1 MLLTSFFGWWYG
13 AGFKKQLEMIQSRLI
28 QMADFFSIGLLLKTL
43 FQPFRMLDAN
53 TSTKGPLEV
62 RLQVAMGKLVSR
74 LIGAFMRSLVMLVGI
89 LALIGRALFGG
100 LQVLFWLLMPIIPV
114 ICLILF
120 AAGMAPSW
128 LQ

>member
-1 MLLTSFFGWWYG
+1 MLIASFFSWWYG
-13 AGFKKQLEMIQSRLI
+13 AGFVKQISMIKAKLSQL
-28 QMADFFSIGLLLKTL
+28 ADFFSIGLLLKTL

-53 TSTKGPLEV
+53 SNVKGSLEAKIQALV
-62 RLQVAMGKLVSR
+62 GKLVSR

-89 LALIGRALFGG
+89 IALTGRLVMGI
-100 LQVLFWLLMPIIPV
+100 LQVVFWLLMPVIPV

-120 AAGMAPSW
+120 AMGVAPTW